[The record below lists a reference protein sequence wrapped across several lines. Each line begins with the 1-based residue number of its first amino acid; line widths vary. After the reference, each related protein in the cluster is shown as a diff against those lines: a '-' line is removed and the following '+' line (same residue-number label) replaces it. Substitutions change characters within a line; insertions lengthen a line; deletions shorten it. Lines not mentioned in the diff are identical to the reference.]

1 MKTNKQT
8 GKEEW
13 GKGRKAKNRNTEQEG
28 AKKERKE
35 ERKEERREEKRK
47 NKQEKKSGPN
57 KRKKKDSPRMFLF
70 SFQFAQFS
78 SFHRDGGFLFVGVFF
93 IYLSNI

>member
-35 ERKEERREEKRK
+35 ERKKERKKRREKEKQTR
-47 NKQEKKSGPN
+47 KKSGPN
-57 KRKKKDSPRMFLF
+57 KRKKKGFPTNVSVFFSICAVLF
-70 SFQFAQFS
+70 FS
-78 SFHRDGGFLFVGVFF
+78 S
-93 IYLSNI
+93 